1 MSAKN
6 IKFEI
11 ATPERVVLKRQAKQV
26 TIPTVEGEITILP
39 EHAPLVS
46 ILKPGVIEA
55 KLDDDSTE
63 IMSVSGG
70 FVEVLK
76 SKVVIL
82 ADSAE
87 RASELDDQAV
97 AEAQQRAEEYKKQVQ
112 SQDQIEFTEIA
123 VKLERELARLRAV
136 TRWRRLNNPGGG
148 KS

>member
-1 MSAKN
+1 MSKFKT

-26 TIPTVEGEITILP
+26 TVPTEEGEITILP
-39 EHAPLVS
+39 EHSPLVS

-55 KLDDDSTE
+55 KLEDDSIE
-63 IMSVSGG
+63 LMSVSGG

-76 SKVVIL
+76 SKLVVL

-87 RASELDDQAV
+87 RAEELDEKAV
-97 AEAQQRAEEYKKQVQ
+97 EEAKRKAEESKSKIESKDQV
-112 SQDQIEFTEIA
+112 EFTEIT

-136 TRWRRLNNPGGG
+136 KKWRRLKGI
-148 KS
+148 KDK

>member
-1 MSAKN
+1 MANNKT

-11 ATPERVVLKRQAKQV
+11 ATPERVVLKRQARQILV
-26 TIPTVEGEITILP
+26 PTEEGEITILP
-39 EHAPLVS
+39 EHTPLVS

-55 KLDDDSTE
+55 ILEDDSTE

-87 RASELDDQAV
+87 RAEELDEEKVEEARKKAQASKEK
-97 AEAQQRAEEYKKQVQ
+97 AESEDDV
-112 SQDQIEFTEIA
+112 EFTEIA

-136 TRWRRLNNPGGG
+136 KKWRSLKGPAN
-148 KS
+148 K